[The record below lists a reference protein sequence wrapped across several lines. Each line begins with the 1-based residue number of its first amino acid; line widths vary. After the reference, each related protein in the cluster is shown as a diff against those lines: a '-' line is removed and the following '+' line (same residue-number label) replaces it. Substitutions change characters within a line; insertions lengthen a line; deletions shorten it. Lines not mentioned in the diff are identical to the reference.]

1 MRKLILIISFLTF
14 VITSYSQESS
24 LNRNDW
30 IYWQNDKR
38 LTFQDFNGK
47 VGDCG
52 PELIDDS
59 IKIEVSACLGIWS
72 ILDVP
77 KSWKK
82 GVDYERFYFV
92 PVFNV
97 KKSWAKSTD
106 SIAILKQQVFFDMT
120 ELATRWARKELY
132 TLREETENA
141 TGTTAIF
148 YSTIKKEMQ
157 EFKQEMYASYFDAVF
172 RTNSLDSLQSWVDF
186 TAEMLKETKEFETKE
201 IEFERI
207 ITGKSEKGYKKAKKI
222 IGPMN

>member
-1 MRKLILIISFLTF
+1 
-14 VITSYSQESS
+14 
-24 LNRNDW
+24 
-30 IYWQNDKR
+30 
-38 LTFQDFNGK
+38 
-47 VGDCG
+47 
-52 PELIDDS
+52 
-59 IKIEVSACLGIWS
+59 
-72 ILDVP
+72 
-77 KSWKK
+77 
-82 GVDYERFYFV
+82 V